1 MSKKT
6 KAPRNPNTYTPKE
19 RNMYLLGMVGQ
30 NMIYNIIN
38 TGLVYYLGQVIFIPA
53 MATSI
58 IFAVAR
64 IWDAIN
70 DPMMGTICDHTHS
83 KWGKCKPYLMFVPG
97 VVCIITILNFV
108 NAQYTSAST
117 PGAKVLIVA
126 WAGIAYILYGMSYT
140 AGDIPL
146 WGVTALMT
154 DNEKDRANILSLARI
169 AAGLGGG
176 LVLLTITNV
185 SQALGRVLME
195 RMDDPATA
203 MQYGFIIVAVVMTLI
218 STALF
223 QCAGAV
229 KERVPQSER
238 HYTLKENFQ
247 VMWRNKPFRKI
258 LISAI
263 LRSPFQ
269 LLTLIAIT
277 LLSYYYGN
285 GGRDDYTLYLL
296 FLGAAIFGGQFI
308 AMAFAPALAS
318 KFEKKKVFN
327 FCNFLSG
334 IPFAL
339 IFVVYL
345 IAPQDLDKWSWLCV
359 LFVLF
364 ALAGAGTGVVN
375 VLQSVMIADCVDYE
389 EYTTGVRPDGVFF
402 SGQSFATKFGSGL
415 SSIIQGVVYTL
426 IGFSGDGV
434 ARVNEVLLPKDSTVL
449 FKEAYPE
456 IAMAMFFLVSI
467 PPAIGCLLSI
477 IPTWKYPLTNKE
489 HAKILE
495 FLRVRRIVAKEKG
508 IDVGKVTEAEV
519 IETAEKSGI
528 NLEPVSEDLA
538 SVAAKARI
546 HNSNN

>member
-1 MSKKT
+1 MKQKVKK
-6 KAPRNPNTYTPKE
+6 PRNPNTYTPKE
-19 RNMYLLGMVGQ
+19 RNLYLLGMVGQ

-38 TGLVYYLGQVIFIPA
+38 TGLVYYLGNVIFIPA

-58 IFAVAR
+58 IFAIAR

-154 DNEKDRANILSLARI
+154 DDEKDRANILSLARI

-185 SQALGRVLME
+185 SQALGRALME
-195 RMDDPATA
+195 KVGNSATA
-203 MQYGFIIVAVVMTLI
+203 MQYGFIIVAVVMTII
-218 STALF
+218 STILF

-258 LISAI
+258 LVSAI

-285 GGRDDYTLYLL
+285 GGRDDYTIYLL

-308 AMAFAPALAS
+308 AMAFAPALAA
-318 KFEKKKVFN
+318 KFEKKTVFN

-389 EYTTGVRPDGVFF
+389 EYTTGIRPDGVFF

-415 SSIIQGVVYTL
+415 SSIIQGVVYTI
-426 IGFSGDGV
+426 IGFSGAGV
-434 ARVNEVLLPKDSTVL
+434 EQVNAALLAEGSTVS
-449 FKEAYPE
+449 FKAEYPT
-456 IAMAMFFLVSI
+456 IALAMFFLVSI
-467 PPAIGCLLSI
+467 PPAVGCLLSI

-495 FLRVRRIVAKEKG
+495 FLRVRRIVAEEKG
-508 IDVGKVTEAEV
+508 IDVGSVTEEQVTEA
-519 IETAEKSGI
+519 AEKAGI
-528 NLEPVSEDLA
+528 SLDPVSESLA
-538 SVAAKARI
+538 SAYNRSQI
-546 HNSNN
+546 Y

>member
-1 MSKKT
+1 MKQRTKK
-6 KAPRNPNTYTPKE
+6 PYNPNTYTPKE
-19 RNMYLLGMVGQ
+19 RNLYLMGMIGQ

-38 TGLVYYLGQVIFIPA
+38 TGLVYYLGNVIFIPA
-53 MATSI
+53 MATSV
-58 IFAVAR
+58 IFAIAR

-70 DPMMGTICDHTHS
+70 DPMMGTICDHTRS
-83 KWGKCKPYLMFVPG
+83 KWGKCRPYLIFVPG
-97 VVCIITILNFV
+97 IVCIITILTFV
-108 NAQYTSAST
+108 NGQYSETGSIGSQ
-117 PGAKVLIVA
+117 VFIIA
-126 WAGIAYILYGMSYT
+126 WAGLTYILWGMSYT

-146 WGVTALMT
+146 WGITALMT
-154 DNEKDRANILSLARI
+154 DDEKDRANILSLARI
-169 AAGLGGG
+169 AAGIGGG

-185 SQALGRVLME
+185 SQAIGRVLIE
-195 RMDDPATA
+195 TVGDSAKA
-203 MQYGFIIVAVVMTLI
+203 MQYGFIIVAVVMTIL
-218 STALF
+218 STVLF
-223 QCAGAV
+223 LCAGAV
-229 KERVPQSER
+229 KERVPSSER

-258 LISAI
+258 LVSAI

-285 GGRDDYTLYLL
+285 GGRDDYTLYLI

-345 IAPQDLDKWSWLCV
+345 IAPQDLDQWGWLGV

-389 EYTTGVRPDGVFF
+389 EYRTGVRPDGVFF

-415 SSIIQGVVYTL
+415 SSIIQGIVYTI

-434 ARVNEVLLPKDSTVL
+434 RAVNDVLLAEGSTVS
-449 FKEAYPE
+449 FKAEYPE
-456 IAMAMFFLVSI
+456 VALAMFFLVSI
-467 PPAIGCLLSI
+467 PPAVGCLLSI

-489 HAKILE
+489 HARILE
-495 FLRVRRIVAKEKG
+495 FLRVRRTVAEEKG
-508 IDVGKVTEAEV
+508 VDVGEVTEAEV
-519 IETAEKSGI
+519 IEAAEKSGI
-528 NLEPVSEDLA
+528 SLDPSGE
-538 SVAAKARI
+538 SVASTTARSQI
-546 HNSNN
+546 YRD

>member
-1 MSKKT
+1 MKQKVKK
-6 KAPRNPNTYTPKE
+6 PRNPNTYTPKE
-19 RNMYLLGMVGQ
+19 RNLYLLGMVGQ

-38 TGLVYYLGQVIFIPA
+38 TGLVYYLGNVIFIPA

-58 IFAVAR
+58 IFAIAR

-154 DNEKDRANILSLARI
+154 DDEKDRANILSLARI

-185 SQALGRVLME
+185 SQALGRALME
-195 RMDDPATA
+195 KVGNSATA
-203 MQYGFIIVAVVMTLI
+203 MQYGFIIVAVVMTII
-218 STALF
+218 STILF

-258 LISAI
+258 LVSAI

-285 GGRDDYTLYLL
+285 GGRDDYTIYLL

-308 AMAFAPALAS
+308 AMAFAPALAA
-318 KFEKKKVFN
+318 KFEKKTVFN

-389 EYTTGVRPDGVFF
+389 EYTTGIRPDGVFF

-415 SSIIQGVVYTL
+415 SSIIQGVVYTI
-426 IGFSGDGV
+426 IGFSGAGV
-434 ARVNEVLLPKDSTVL
+434 EQVNAALLAEGSTVS
-449 FKEAYPE
+449 FKSEYPT
-456 IAMAMFFLVSI
+456 IALAMFFLVSI
-467 PPAIGCLLSI
+467 PPAVGCLLSI

-495 FLRVRRIVAKEKG
+495 FLRVRRIVAEEKG
-508 IDVGKVTEAEV
+508 IDVGSVTEEQVTEA
-519 IETAEKSGI
+519 AEKAGI
-528 NLEPVSEDLA
+528 SLDPVSESLA
-538 SVAAKARI
+538 SAYNRSQI
-546 HNSNN
+546 Y

>member
-1 MSKKT
+1 MKQRTKK
-6 KAPRNPNTYTPKE
+6 PYNPNTYTPKE
-19 RNMYLLGMVGQ
+19 RNLYLMGMIGQ

-38 TGLVYYLGQVIFIPA
+38 TGLVYYLGNVIFIPA
-53 MATSI
+53 MATSV
-58 IFAVAR
+58 IFAIAR

-70 DPMMGTICDHTHS
+70 DPMMGTICDHTRS
-83 KWGKCKPYLMFVPG
+83 KWGKCRPYLIFVPG
-97 VVCIITILNFV
+97 IVCIITILTFV
-108 NAQYTSAST
+108 NGQYSETGSIGSQ
-117 PGAKVLIVA
+117 VFIIA
-126 WAGIAYILYGMSYT
+126 WAGLTYILWGMSYT

-146 WGVTALMT
+146 WGITALMT
-154 DNEKDRANILSLARI
+154 DDEKDRANILSLARI
-169 AAGLGGG
+169 AAGIGGG

-185 SQALGRVLME
+185 SQAIGRVLIE
-195 RMDDPATA
+195 TVGDSAKA
-203 MQYGFIIVAVVMTLI
+203 MQYGFIIVAVVMTIL
-218 STALF
+218 STVLF
-223 QCAGAV
+223 LCAGAV
-229 KERVPQSER
+229 KERVPSSER

-258 LISAI
+258 LVSAI

-285 GGRDDYTLYLL
+285 GGRDDYTLYLI

-345 IAPQDLDKWSWLCV
+345 IAPQDLDQWGWLGV

-389 EYTTGVRPDGVFF
+389 EYRTGVRPDGVFF

-415 SSIIQGVVYTL
+415 SSIIQGIVYTI

-434 ARVNEVLLPKDSTVL
+434 RAVNDVLLAEGSTVS
-449 FKEAYPE
+449 FKAEYPE
-456 IAMAMFFLVSI
+456 VALAMFFLVSI
-467 PPAIGCLLSI
+467 PPAVGCLLSI

-489 HAKILE
+489 HARILE
-495 FLRVRRIVAKEKG
+495 FLRIRRIVAEEKG
-508 IDVGKVTEAEV
+508 VDVGKVTDDEVKEA
-519 IETAEKSGI
+519 AKKAGS
-528 NLEPVSEDLA
+528 NLEVVSDSLA
-538 SVAAKARI
+538 SATTRAQI
-546 HNSNN
+546 HR

>member
-1 MSKKT
+1 MKQKIKK
-6 KAPRNPNTYTPKE
+6 PRNPNTYTPKE
-19 RNMYLLGMVGQ
+19 RNLYLLGMVGQ

-38 TGLVYYLGQVIFIPA
+38 TGLVYYLGNVIFIPA

-117 PGAKVLIVA
+117 PGAKVMIVA

-154 DNEKDRANILSLARI
+154 DDEKDRANILSLARI

-185 SQALGRVLME
+185 SQALGRALME
-195 RMDDPATA
+195 KVGNSATA
-203 MQYGFIIVAVVMTLI
+203 MQYGFIIVAVVMTII
-218 STALF
+218 STILF

-258 LISAI
+258 LVSAI

-285 GGRDDYTLYLL
+285 GGRDDYTIYLL

-308 AMAFAPALAS
+308 AMAFAPALAA
-318 KFEKKKVFN
+318 KFEKKTVFN

-389 EYTTGVRPDGVFF
+389 EYTTGIRPDGVFF

-415 SSIIQGVVYTL
+415 SSIIQGVVYTI
-426 IGFSGDGV
+426 IGFSGAGV
-434 ARVNEVLLPKDSTVL
+434 EQVNAALLAEGSTVS
-449 FKEAYPE
+449 FKAEYPT
-456 IAMAMFFLVSI
+456 IALAMFFLVSI
-467 PPAIGCLLSI
+467 PPAVGCLLSI

-495 FLRVRRIVAKEKG
+495 FLRVRRIVAEEKG
-508 IDVGKVTEAEV
+508 IDVGSVTEKQVTEA
-519 IETAEKSGI
+519 AEKAGI
-528 NLEPVSEDLA
+528 SLEPVSESLA
-538 SVAAKARI
+538 STYNRSQI
-546 HNSNN
+546 Y

>member
-1 MSKKT
+1 
-6 KAPRNPNTYTPKE
+6 
-19 RNMYLLGMVGQ
+19 MYLLGMVGQ

-38 TGLVYYLGQVIFIPA
+38 TGLVFYLNNIIFIPQW
-53 MATSI
+53 ATGI
-58 IFAVAR
+58 IFTVAR
-64 IWDAIN
+64 VWDAIN
-70 DPMMGTICDHTHS
+70 DPMMGTICDHTRS

-97 VVCIITILNFV
+97 VVMITTILTFV
-108 NAQYTSAST
+108 NIQYTDATT
-117 PGAKVLIVA
+117 PTGQTLMIA
-126 WAGIAYILYGMSYT
+126 WAGIAYILWGMSYT

-154 DNEKDRANILSLARI
+154 DDEKHRASLLSLARI
-169 AAGLGGG
+169 AAGLGGA
-176 LVLLTITNV
+176 LVLLTIVPISQELGKALATSVGNV
-185 SQALGRVLME
+185 S
-195 RMDDPATA
+195 TA
-203 MQYGFIIVAVVMTLI
+203 NQYGFIIVGVVLTII
-218 STALF
+218 STLLF

-238 HYTLKENFQ
+238 HYSLKENFQ

-258 LISAI
+258 LVSAV

-269 LLTLIAIT
+269 LLTLVAMN
-277 LLSYYYGN
+277 LLSYYFGN
-285 GGRDDYTLYLL
+285 FGRDSYIVQMI
-296 FLGAAIFGGQFI
+296 FLGGAIFGGQFI
-308 AMAFAPALAS
+308 AMAFAPALAA
-318 KFEKKKVFN
+318 KYEKKRLFN
-327 FCNFLSG
+327 VSNVISG

-345 IAPQDLDKWSWLCV
+345 MAPQSLDNWGWMFV

-364 ALAGAGTGVVN
+364 LLAGAGTGVVN
-375 VLQSVMIADCVDYE
+375 VLQSVMIADCIDYE

-402 SGQSFATKFGSGL
+402 SGQSFATKLGG
-415 SSIIQGVVYTL
+415 GVSAILQSVVFT
-426 IGFSGDGV
+426 IVGFSDEV
-434 ARVNEVLLPKDSTVL
+434 IKQVNEMLTANPSMT
-449 FKEAYPE
+449 FKADYAEYA
-456 IAMAMFFLVSI
+456 AAMFFLVSI

-538 SVAAKARI
+538 SVTARARI
-546 HNSNN
+546 Y